1 MATRAVIN
9 WDTKKVTNLIEVSP
23 DVASTLI
30 FPEGFTTR
38 DATNVP
44 VVIGDE
50 WDEDNGCYLRDGF
63 PIERELSEKERI
75 EALEAMLA
83 ALAGGAE

>member
-9 WDTKKVTNLIEVSP
+9 WETKQVTNLIEVSP

-50 WDEDNGCYLRDGF
+50 WDEESETFRRDGE
-63 PIERELSEKERI
+63 IVERQPSAEERL
-75 EALEAMLA
+75 EALEAILA
-83 ALAGGAE
+83 ALTGGDE

>member
-30 FPEGFTTR
+30 FPEGFATR
-38 DATNVP
+38 DATNYP
-44 VVIGDE
+44 VAIGDE
-50 WDEDNGCYLRDGF
+50 WDEENECFTRDGA
-63 PIERELSEKERI
+63 PIEREPSDKERI
-75 EALEAMLA
+75 EQLEAVIA
-83 ALAGGAE
+83 ALVGGAD